1 MILFILSYL
10 SAFILGMLIM
20 GVLWY
25 SKWEEIIANEK
36 KISIKLYEENI
47 HCYNQLAQV
56 DRLINDLGSEEM
68 QRQFEE
74 ILEQNDIRA
83 TKLIKL
89 IIEKYNKE
97 NLFKEIRLSG
107 SNFNWSI

>member
-1 MILFILSYL
+1 MILLILSYL

-25 SKWEEIIANEK
+25 NEWEKIMANEK

-56 DRLINDLGSEEM
+56 DRLINDLGSEKM
-68 QRQFEE
+68 RKKFEE
-74 ILEQNDIRA
+74 ILE
-83 TKLIKL
+83 
-89 IIEKYNKE
+89 
-97 NLFKEIRLSG
+97 
-107 SNFNWSI
+107 W

>member
-36 KISIKLYEENI
+36 KISIKLYEENGDEFEQI
-47 HCYNQLAQV
+47 IVPESIQV
-56 DRLINDLGSEEM
+56 PLVIPP
-68 QRQFEE
+68 
-74 ILEQNDIRA
+74 
-83 TKLIKL
+83 
-89 IIEKYNKE
+89 KYIS
-97 NLFKEIRLSG
+97 FH
-107 SNFNWSI
+107 

>member
-1 MILFILSYL
+1 MILLILSYL
-10 SAFILGMLIM
+10 SAFISGMLIM

-56 DRLINDLGSEEM
+56 DRLINDLGSEKM
-68 QRQFEE
+68 RKKFEE
-74 ILEQNDIRA
+74 ILE
-83 TKLIKL
+83 
-89 IIEKYNKE
+89 
-97 NLFKEIRLSG
+97 
-107 SNFNWSI
+107 W

>member
-25 SKWEEIIANEK
+25 SKWEEIIGNEK

-74 ILEQNDIRA
+74 ILE
-83 TKLIKL
+83 
-89 IIEKYNKE
+89 
-97 NLFKEIRLSG
+97 
-107 SNFNWSI
+107 W

>member
-10 SAFILGMLIM
+10 SAFILGMLVM

-56 DRLINDLGSEEM
+56 DRLINDLGSEKM
-68 QRQFEE
+68 RRQFEE
-74 ILEQNDIRA
+74 ILE
-83 TKLIKL
+83 
-89 IIEKYNKE
+89 
-97 NLFKEIRLSG
+97 
-107 SNFNWSI
+107 W

>member
-10 SAFILGMLIM
+10 SAFILGMLVM

-68 QRQFEE
+68 RRQFEE
-74 ILEQNDIRA
+74 ILE
-83 TKLIKL
+83 
-89 IIEKYNKE
+89 
-97 NLFKEIRLSG
+97 
-107 SNFNWSI
+107 W

>member
-47 HCYNQLAQV
+47 HCYDQLAQV
-56 DRLINDLGSEEM
+56 DRLINDLGSEKM
-68 QRQFEE
+68 RKKFEE
-74 ILEQNDIRA
+74 ILE
-83 TKLIKL
+83 
-89 IIEKYNKE
+89 
-97 NLFKEIRLSG
+97 
-107 SNFNWSI
+107 W

>member
-10 SAFILGMLIM
+10 SAFILGMLVM

-47 HCYNQLAQV
+47 HCYNQLVQV

-68 QRQFEE
+68 RRQFEE
-74 ILEQNDIRA
+74 ILE
-83 TKLIKL
+83 
-89 IIEKYNKE
+89 
-97 NLFKEIRLSG
+97 
-107 SNFNWSI
+107 W

>member
-10 SAFILGMLIM
+10 SAFILGMLVM

-25 SKWEEIIANEK
+25 SKWEKIIANEK

-68 QRQFEE
+68 RRQFEE
-74 ILEQNDIRA
+74 ILE
-83 TKLIKL
+83 
-89 IIEKYNKE
+89 
-97 NLFKEIRLSG
+97 
-107 SNFNWSI
+107 W

>member
-10 SAFILGMLIM
+10 SAFILGMLVM

-56 DRLINDLGSEEM
+56 DRLINDLGSEKM
-68 QRQFEE
+68 RRKFEE
-74 ILEQNDIRA
+74 ILE
-83 TKLIKL
+83 
-89 IIEKYNKE
+89 
-97 NLFKEIRLSG
+97 
-107 SNFNWSI
+107 W

>member
-1 MILFILSYL
+1 MILLILSYL
-10 SAFILGMLIM
+10 SAFILGMLVM

-68 QRQFEE
+68 RRQFEE
-74 ILEQNDIRA
+74 IL
-83 TKLIKL
+83 K
-89 IIEKYNKE
+89 
-97 NLFKEIRLSG
+97 
-107 SNFNWSI
+107 W

>member
-10 SAFILGMLIM
+10 SAFILGMLVM

-25 SKWEEIIANEK
+25 NEWEEIIANEK
-36 KISIKLYEENI
+36 KTSTKLCEENT

-68 QRQFEE
+68 RRQFEE
-74 ILEQNDIRA
+74 ILE
-83 TKLIKL
+83 
-89 IIEKYNKE
+89 
-97 NLFKEIRLSG
+97 
-107 SNFNWSI
+107 W

>member
-10 SAFILGMLIM
+10 SAFTLGMLVM

-68 QRQFEE
+68 RRQFEE
-74 ILEQNDIRA
+74 ILE
-83 TKLIKL
+83 
-89 IIEKYNKE
+89 
-97 NLFKEIRLSG
+97 
-107 SNFNWSI
+107 W

>member
-68 QRQFEE
+68 RRQFEE
-74 ILEQNDIRA
+74 ILE
-83 TKLIKL
+83 
-89 IIEKYNKE
+89 
-97 NLFKEIRLSG
+97 
-107 SNFNWSI
+107 W

>member
-56 DRLINDLGSEEM
+56 DRLINDLGSEKM
-68 QRQFEE
+68 RRKFEE
-74 ILEQNDIRA
+74 ILE
-83 TKLIKL
+83 
-89 IIEKYNKE
+89 
-97 NLFKEIRLSG
+97 
-107 SNFNWSI
+107 W

>member
-10 SAFILGMLIM
+10 SAFILGMLVM

-25 SKWEEIIANEK
+25 NEWEEIIANEK
-36 KISIKLYEENI
+36 KTSIKLSEENM

-68 QRQFEE
+68 RRQFEE
-74 ILEQNDIRA
+74 ILE
-83 TKLIKL
+83 
-89 IIEKYNKE
+89 
-97 NLFKEIRLSG
+97 
-107 SNFNWSI
+107 W

>member
-1 MILFILSYL
+1 MILLILSYL
-10 SAFILGMLIM
+10 SAFILGMLVM

-36 KISIKLYEENI
+36 KISIKLYKKNI

-68 QRQFEE
+68 RRQFEE
-74 ILEQNDIRA
+74 ILE
-83 TKLIKL
+83 
-89 IIEKYNKE
+89 
-97 NLFKEIRLSG
+97 
-107 SNFNWSI
+107 W

>member
-10 SAFILGMLIM
+10 SAFILGMLVM

-74 ILEQNDIRA
+74 ILE
-83 TKLIKL
+83 
-89 IIEKYNKE
+89 
-97 NLFKEIRLSG
+97 
-107 SNFNWSI
+107 W

>member
-10 SAFILGMLIM
+10 SVFILGMLIM
-20 GVLWY
+20 GVIWY

-68 QRQFEE
+68 RRQFEE
-74 ILEQNDIRA
+74 ILE
-83 TKLIKL
+83 
-89 IIEKYNKE
+89 
-97 NLFKEIRLSG
+97 
-107 SNFNWSI
+107 W

>member
-1 MILFILSYL
+1 MILLILSYL
-10 SAFILGMLIM
+10 SAFILGMLVM

-56 DRLINDLGSEEM
+56 DRLINDLGSEKM
-68 QRQFEE
+68 RKKFEE
-74 ILEQNDIRA
+74 ILE
-83 TKLIKL
+83 
-89 IIEKYNKE
+89 
-97 NLFKEIRLSG
+97 
-107 SNFNWSI
+107 W

>member
-36 KISIKLYEENI
+36 KISIKLYKENI

-74 ILEQNDIRA
+74 ILE
-83 TKLIKL
+83 
-89 IIEKYNKE
+89 
-97 NLFKEIRLSG
+97 
-107 SNFNWSI
+107 W

>member
-36 KISIKLYEENI
+36 KISIKL
-47 HCYNQLAQV
+47 
-56 DRLINDLGSEEM
+56 
-68 QRQFEE
+68 
-74 ILEQNDIRA
+74 
-83 TKLIKL
+83 
-89 IIEKYNKE
+89 
-97 NLFKEIRLSG
+97 
-107 SNFNWSI
+107 

>member
-10 SAFILGMLIM
+10 SAFILGMLVM

-47 HCYNQLAQV
+47 HCYDQLAQV
-56 DRLINDLGSEEM
+56 DRLINDLGSEKM
-68 QRQFEE
+68 RKKFEE
-74 ILEQNDIRA
+74 ILE
-83 TKLIKL
+83 
-89 IIEKYNKE
+89 
-97 NLFKEIRLSG
+97 
-107 SNFNWSI
+107 W

>member
-1 MILFILSYL
+1 MILLILSYL
-10 SAFILGMLIM
+10 SAFILGMLVM

-25 SKWEEIIANEK
+25 NEWEEIVANEK

-68 QRQFEE
+68 RRQFEE
-74 ILEQNDIRA
+74 IL
-83 TKLIKL
+83 K
-89 IIEKYNKE
+89 
-97 NLFKEIRLSG
+97 
-107 SNFNWSI
+107 W

>member
-47 HCYNQLAQV
+47 HCYKQLAQV
-56 DRLINDLGSEEM
+56 DRLIND
-68 QRQFEE
+68 
-74 ILEQNDIRA
+74 
-83 TKLIKL
+83 
-89 IIEKYNKE
+89 
-97 NLFKEIRLSG
+97 
-107 SNFNWSI
+107 

>member
-10 SAFILGMLIM
+10 SAFIFGMLIM

-74 ILEQNDIRA
+74 ILE
-83 TKLIKL
+83 
-89 IIEKYNKE
+89 
-97 NLFKEIRLSG
+97 
-107 SNFNWSI
+107 W

>member
-10 SAFILGMLIM
+10 SAFILGMLVM

-25 SKWEEIIANEK
+25 NEWEEIMANEK

-68 QRQFEE
+68 RRQFEE
-74 ILEQNDIRA
+74 ILE
-83 TKLIKL
+83 
-89 IIEKYNKE
+89 
-97 NLFKEIRLSG
+97 
-107 SNFNWSI
+107 W